1 MKKGLKIGLIV
12 GASVLLISAV
22 VVTVIFVSS
31 IRNSATNYDYSD
43 GGLGMVEESISPDSP
58 TYDAKT
64 ATSESAESTEDR
76 DVIRNGTITVSV
88 DDIDATV
95 TEIDTIK
102 GQYSGEITYM
112 VDTGDGK
119 DRIVT
124 ISLKVAEE
132 KFDEVYNKLKTL
144 EGEYT
149 YSGISANDVTET
161 VVDLEAR
168 LKNLR
173 SVERQYLEIL
183 KSANTVKDTL
193 LVYEQLNTTRANIE
207 SIEASL
213 EYYARQTDYSTI
225 YMTISQSS
233 TGAQLSDD
241 PWEPLGVL
249 KDAGRAL
256 VNLGKFLGSTLIWIL
271 VFSPVIAI
279 IVVPIIL
286 IQRKKRK

>member
-12 GASVLLISAV
+12 GASVLLVSAV
-22 VVTVIFVSS
+22 IVTVIFIFAIKNAST
-31 IRNSATNYDYSD
+31 RDDYQY
-43 GGLGMVEESISPDSP
+43 GGVGMVEEEVIPDSP
-58 TYDAKT
+58 SYDAKT
-64 ATSESAESTEDR
+64 ATSESANSTEER

-95 TEIDTIK
+95 TEVNTIK
-102 GQYSGEITYM
+102 VECNGEITYM

-132 KFDEVYNKLKTL
+132 KFDEVYNRLKTL
-144 EGEYT
+144 DGEYT

-168 LKNLR
+168 LKNLE
-173 SVERQYLEIL
+173 SVEKQYLEIL
-183 KSANTVKDTL
+183 KSADTVKDTL
-193 LVYEQLNTTRANIE
+193 LVYEELNTTRANIE

-279 IVVPIIL
+279 IVVPVIL